1 MTIISHYSLKQTHA
15 YLLTK
20 GIMLHVLLQLRE
32 CLIILQVNL
41 GSSGGTRVAGSTT
54 VLTRS
59 TTVLTRSTVVIAT
72 RTVVTTRTIL
82 TVRSLHSV
90 SQSIHSLEGQNGL
103 RLLLLSGGS
112 GSSSQLLLLS
122 LLSLVALSLL
132 HTPPHSP
139 TTK

>member
-1 MTIISHYSLKQTHA
+1 
-15 YLLTK
+15 
-20 GIMLHVLLQLRE
+20 MLHVLLQLRE

-41 GSSGGTRVAGSTT
+41 GSSGGARVAGSTT

-59 TTVLTRSTVVIAT
+59 TTVIAT

-122 LLSLVALSLL
+122 LLSLVALSLP
-132 HTPPHSP
+132 HTLPHSP

>member
-1 MTIISHYSLKQTHA
+1 MTIISHFFLKQTHA

-59 TTVLTRSTVVIAT
+59 TTVIAT

-122 LLSLVALSLL
+122 LLSLVALSLP

>member
-1 MTIISHYSLKQTHA
+1 
-15 YLLTK
+15 
-20 GIMLHVLLQLRE
+20 MLHVLLQLRE

-59 TTVLTRSTVVIAT
+59 TAVIAT

-82 TVRSLHSV
+82 TMRSLHSV

-132 HTPPHSP
+132 HTPSHSP